1 MFCKYCGHEL
11 LSDAKFCPFCGKK
24 VDEEQENTKKSVVNN
39 NEGFK
44 NFEDINQHVPYYVN
58 QPNVQTGVDDS
69 GSFGWAVLGF
79 FIPLCGFILYLV
91 WVDTKPKCAKN
102 AGIGALVNICLD
114 VLFMLLAIIV
124 ITICAYI

>member
-11 LSDAKFCPFCGKK
+11 LSDDKFCPFCGKK

-44 NFEDINQHVPYYVN
+44 NFEDTNQHVPYYVN
-58 QPNVQTGVDDS
+58 QPNVQNDVDDS

-79 FIPLCGFILYLV
+79 FFPLCGFILYLV
-91 WVDTKPKCAKN
+91 WINTKPKCAKN

-114 VLFMLLAIIV
+114 VLFMLLMIFFV
-124 ITICAYI
+124 TICA